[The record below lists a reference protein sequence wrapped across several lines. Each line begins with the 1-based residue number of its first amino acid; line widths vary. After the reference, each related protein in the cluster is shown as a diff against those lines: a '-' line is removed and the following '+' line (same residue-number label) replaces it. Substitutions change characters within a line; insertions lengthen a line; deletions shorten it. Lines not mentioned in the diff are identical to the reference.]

1 MEDTLDETCIDCGY
15 SSKLLND
22 CFAATGHTTPP
33 TTGELL
39 QRIEDLEERNTYQ
52 RPASSYPPSR
62 PTPPP
67 QSVSPTVR
75 SVMDA

>member
-22 CFAATGHTTPP
+22 CYASTGHTTPP

-39 QRIEDLEERNTYQ
+39 QRIEDLEGSRHYQ
-52 RPASSYPPSR
+52 FKNEYQK
-62 PTPPP
+62 PP
-67 QSVSPTVR
+67 QAQPQTQKLQ
-75 SVMDA
+75 AKGL